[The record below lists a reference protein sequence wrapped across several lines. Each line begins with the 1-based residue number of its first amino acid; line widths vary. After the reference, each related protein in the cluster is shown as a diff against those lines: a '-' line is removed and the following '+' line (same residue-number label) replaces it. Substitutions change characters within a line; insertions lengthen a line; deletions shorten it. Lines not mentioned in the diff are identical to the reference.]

1 MRGDK
6 LHITAEHRRAGEA
19 LAMRVLG
26 ACQRHRGIFVVTIG
40 GESGSGKSE
49 LAEVL
54 RGVLDSRGVRATI
67 LQQDDY
73 FVYPPLTNDAVR
85 RKDIGWVGMSE
96 VRLDLLDEH
105 LAQARGGT
113 HQLCKPLVI
122 YQEDRITEETVDLS
136 GIRVLIVEGTYT
148 TSLRQVDLR
157 VFIERDYRDT
167 RAARLARGR
176 EMQDAF
182 LESILALEH
191 AIISQQRPW
200 AELVVT
206 RDYRLAE
213 QELVAPAEQDQRNRC
228 P

>member
-19 LAMRVLG
+19 LATRVADSL
-26 ACQRHRGIFVVTIG
+26 HSHPDVFVVTMG

-54 RGVLDSRGVRATI
+54 RGALQGRGIPAVI

-73 FVYPPLTNDAVR
+73 FVYPPLTNDAIR
-85 RKDIGWVGMSE
+85 RKDIGRVGMSE
-96 VRLDLLDEH
+96 VRLDLLDTH
-105 LAQARGGT
+105 LAQAKQGVHLLR
-113 HQLCKPLVI
+113 KPLVI
-122 YQEDRITEETVDLS
+122 YQEDRITEETLDVS
-136 GIRVLIVEGTYT
+136 ESRVLIVEGTYT
-148 TSLRQVDLR
+148 TSLEHADLK

-167 RAARLARGR
+167 RPARLARGR
-176 EMQDAF
+176 ENQDAY

-200 AELVVT
+200 AEVVVT
-206 RDYRLAE
+206 RDYRLT
-213 QELVAPAEQDQRNRC
+213 EQDPVGPAGQDKGQRC

>member
-19 LAMRVLG
+19 LAMRVME
-26 ACQRHRGIFVVTIG
+26 ACNNHPGIFIVTIG

-54 RGVLDSRGVRATI
+54 RHGLESRGVPAAI

-73 FVYPPLTNDAVR
+73 FVYPPRTNDAVR
-85 RKDIGWVGMSE
+85 RKDTDWVGMSE
-96 VRLDLLDEH
+96 VRLDLMDEH
-105 LAQARGGT
+105 LAQAKDGVE
-113 HQLCKPLVI
+113 QLRKPLVI
-122 YQEDRITEETVDLS
+122 YQEDRITEETLDLS
-136 GIRVLIVEGTYT
+136 DTRVLIVEGTYT
-148 TSLRQVDLR
+148 TMLRHVDLR

-176 EMQDAF
+176 ETQDGF

-191 AIISQQRPW
+191 VIISQQRLR
-200 AELVVT
+200 AGLIVT
-206 RDYRLAE
+206 RDYRLVDG
-213 QELVAPAEQDQRNRC
+213 ELAGSAEQDQGKRC